1 MKNSNSLVI
10 LFDVMLTLYGFTVFG
25 FPNGVTNVVT
35 NAKGVTNSFTR
46 GGVSFA
52 RRGALTSSDFV
63 VTNAQTVTEGRVAE
77 ISTNAARAVVNT
89 VWDSE
94 LGVAWEA
101 RMHNGALYY
110 VAVTNQPPEVVK

>member
-1 MKNSNSLVI
+1 MKTALVI
-10 LFDVMLTLYGFTVFG
+10 LFAATVAAFAD
-25 FPNGVTNVVT
+25 GVTNVVM
-35 NAKGVTNSFTR
+35 NANGATNSFTR
-46 GGVSFA
+46 GGVSFS

-63 VTNAQTVTEGRVAE
+63 VTDAQIVTEGRVAE
-77 ISTNAARAVVNT
+77 IATNTARAVVNT

-110 VAVTNQPPEVVK
+110 VAVTNKPPEVAQ

>member
-1 MKNSNSLVI
+1 MKNGNSLVI

-25 FPNGVTNVVT
+25 FPNGVTN
-35 NAKGVTNSFTR
+35 SFTR
-46 GGVSFA
+46 DGVSFA

-63 VTNAQTVTEGRVAE
+63 VTNSITEGRVAE
-77 ISTNAARAVVNT
+77 ISTNAARAVFNT

-110 VAVTNQPPEVVK
+110 VAVTNQPPEVK

>member
-1 MKNSNSLVI
+1 MKNLFAILLAVVSLFAFAVS
-10 LFDVMLTLYGFTVFG
+10 VFAD
-25 FPNGVTNVVT
+25 GVANVVT
-35 NAKGVTNSFTR
+35 NANGATNSFTR

-63 VTNAQTVTEGRVAE
+63 VTNAQGITEGRVAE
-77 ISTNAARAVVNT
+77 IATNTARAVVNT

-110 VAVTNQPPEVVK
+110 VAVTNKPPEVVK